1 MKNFYPEK
9 PVVPYFNAQVEMSA
23 IIEGLKSLDYPAEV
37 KRTAYVIIRNE
48 TGNGK
53 SVVCGTNI
61 AGVQSDGARWD
72 SKYDDL
78 IAATCVKAENK
89 TGKERGFVVFNTLDD
104 GISFLLD
111 KVQNR
116 GLYVGGHVT
125 KITDIQVT
133 NEADLAIAYYRS
145 WVTGKPNYTP
155 SSIEISNFTSMYNQ
169 AEKLFV

>member
-9 PVVPYFNAQVEMSA
+9 PVVPYFNAKVEMSA
-23 IIEGLKSLDYPAEV
+23 IIEGLKSLDYTAEV

-61 AGVQSDGARWD
+61 AGVQSDSGKWD
-72 SKYDDL
+72 EKYDDL
-78 IAATCVKAENK
+78 ISATCVKAENK

-116 GLYVGGHVT
+116 GLYIGGHVT
-125 KITDIQVT
+125 KITDMQIADK
-133 NEADLAIAYYRS
+133 NDLATAYLRT
-145 WVTGKPNYTP
+145 WVTGVSNYTP
-155 SSIEISNFTSMYNQ
+155 KQVEISNFTSMYNQ